1 MAFGIS
7 QSVRSRAVQVC
18 TPSLFHQ
25 ATRSSRV
32 KDVCAQIE
40 DALERKR
47 RGEISQEDYDTMK
60 TRLKSQLPILTP
72 HATFRNGRRLN
83 ADAIPSG
90 LSIYDKDHIPDPRG
104 YWEEKRKELR
114 VKNPTVLERILLV
127 HVTPSLEGL
136 RLVFIIPD
144 GMDLARAQRWM
155 SEQLEDAEYDVCVKD
170 LARPSFIVP
179 EDYILYINEA
189 ELFKDRANLPQIS
202 QMNTDSF
209 SGKMSHTD
217 LTDGSSQAKNA
228 PSQVNTKHYTLN
240 INKND
245 NRLSGD
251 GGNPALPAGTA
262 IQPAQ
267 PGDSHDSDAHHL
279 SDTGEHQSNSKEVKS
294 EERRVVGSEERRVKS
309 EESNGSA
316 AMSEQAEQSTAG
328 QAEQTEQSTAGQA
341 EQAIK
346 EDLNQG
352 GLHRTNDRNFRASES
367 NDKLAY
373 LLPSAAE
380 NHLDN
385 SVASEKTGEGFDAP
399 PTLERSGTEHRG
411 GAVTSPSLL
420 RSEGDWG
427 SEVEPS
433 LAKEG
438 RGGLKTSSEQGE
450 ESEER
455 REKLEET
462 SSKDSTTQQAV
473 EGVRG
478 EAFPSEYDG
487 IPYDDLV
494 SKLVELLGGEPQHGS
509 RNSFIFTLSCYL
521 RYLCDDNRDWIKAVI
536 PTFGEEKSRA
546 FATVDSACNRKQAN
560 RMPSIVRKAV
570 SLCQDEQARGR
581 AANYDTDDFGDIAN
595 PDSYFYRIHEMPQ
608 KLPKLI
614 KLLISKTPKIY
625 QPAVAQAVFPPLGA
639 HLCDTRFRYIDNV
652 EHEATLMNILCA
664 PTGSGKESI
673 TQPIN
678 HIMADI
684 RLRDAEQRARER
696 AWKDECNSKGA
707 NKDRRDRPEG
717 LVIQEVNIDMTN
729 PAFVL
734 RMKEAENHFLYAKV
748 NELNLFD
755 ALKGKT
761 NQHFRIMELAFDL
774 GNYGQDRVGVQSVT
788 ETVKVRFNWNACCT
802 PKKCRDYFRR
812 VVTDGPISRI
822 SFATIERRPC
832 GSAMPIYG
840 TYDAAFDEELK
851 PYIDNL
857 LKARGLV
864 DCPQALRLAKKL
876 VEENAEFAR
885 LSQNYVFENLS
896 FRANVIAYLKACVL
910 YVANGMKWEKAI
922 EDFIRWSERYDLWC
936 KLKLFGQMIYDA
948 DGEQEKVSRTAPNGP
963 KNLLTLL
970 PEEFTMEDYM
980 KVRRAEGFDNDDL
993 KRIKGALK
1001 QWVFRGYVVKIES
1014 AEDGAEDG
1022 KSCDGYS
1029 YSSIFRKLNFLKH

>member
-18 TPSLFHQ
+18 TPELFHQ

-47 RGEISQEDYDTMK
+47 RGEICQEDYDTMK
-60 TRLKSQLPILTP
+60 TQLKSQLPILTP
-72 HATFRNGRRLN
+72 HATFKNGRRLN

-104 YWEEKRKELR
+104 YWEAKKKVLAEKS
-114 VKNPTVLERILLV
+114 VLDLIVLV
-127 HVTPSLEGL
+127 HVTPSMEGL
-136 RLVFIIPD
+136 RLVFVIPD
-144 GMDLARAQRWM
+144 GMDLATAQRWM

-189 ELFKDRANLPQIS
+189 ELFKEVKSEERREKNPCAS
-202 QMNTDSF
+202 AVE
-209 SGKMSHTD
+209 GKD
-217 LTDGSSQAKNA
+217 NSSAFA
-228 PSQVNTKHYTLN
+228 SQVNTKHYTSN
-240 INKND
+240 ANKGCANTENNNKVNND
-245 NRLSGD
+245 NNDTNDKGNRLSGSDSNPAVPLSSPAEHAQLINHDGSDANHVSID
-251 GGNPALPAGTA
+251 GGN
-262 IQPAQ
+262 
-267 PGDSHDSDAHHL
+267 
-279 SDTGEHQSNSKEVKS
+279 QSYVKQSTDQAASKELN
-294 EERRVVGSEERRVKS
+294 E
-309 EESNGSA
+309 A
-316 AMSEQAEQSTAG
+316 AS
-328 QAEQTEQSTAGQA
+328 
-341 EQAIK
+341 K
-346 EDLNQG
+346 ELNEASSKDLNQG
-352 GLHRTNDRNFRASES
+352 GLHRTNNR
-367 NDKLAY
+367 
-373 LLPSAAE
+373 
-380 NHLDN
+380 N
-385 SVASEKTGEGFDAP
+385 SVASKDSGEGFDAP
-399 PTLERSGTEHRG
+399 PTLERSGTERRV

-420 RSEGDWG
+420 RSEGAWG

-438 RGGLKTSSEQGE
+438 RGGSKKTSPSEE
-450 ESEER
+450 ESLSEER
-455 REKLEET
+455 RVESEET
-462 SSKDSTTQQAV
+462 TFGGRSGSHFNGVSQA
-473 EGVRG
+473 EASMSQAEEVRG
-478 EAFPSEYDG
+478 EAFPSDYDG
-487 IPYDDLV
+487 IPYETII

-509 RNSFIFTLSCYL
+509 RNSFIFSLSCYL
-521 RYLCDDNRDWIKAVI
+521 RYLCDDNRDWIKQVI
-536 PTFGEEKSRA
+536 PTFGEGKEKA
-546 FATVDSACNRKQAN
+546 FATVDSACNRKQSH
-560 RMPSIVRKAV
+560 RMPSIVRKAI
-570 SLCQDEQARGR
+570 SLCQEEQTRGR
-581 AANYDTDDFGDIAN
+581 AANYDTDDFGDIGN
-595 PDSYFYRIHEMPQ
+595 PESYFYRIHEMPQ

-614 KLLISKTPKIY
+614 KLLVSRTPKIY

-652 EHEATLMNILCA
+652 EHEATLMSILCA

-684 RLRDAEQRARER
+684 RLRDAQQRERER

-707 NKDRRDRPEG
+707 NKDKRDRPEG

-774 GNYGQDRVGVQSVT
+774 GTYGQDRVGVQSVT

-812 VVTDGPISRI
+812 VVTDGPVSRI

-857 LKARGLV
+857 VKARGLV
-864 DCPQALRLAKKL
+864 DCPQAMRLAKKL

-910 YVANGMKWEKAI
+910 YVANGMKWEKSI

-948 DGEQEKVSRTAPNGP
+948 DGEQDKVSRTAPSGP

-970 PEEFTMEDYM
+970 PDEFSVDDYM
-980 KVRRAEGFDNDDL
+980 KVRRAEGFDNNDR
-993 KRIKGALK
+993 KRVKDAIS
-1001 QWVFRGYVVKIES
+1001 QWVHRGYVVKMES
-1014 AEDGAEDG
+1014 ADADT
-1022 KSCDGYS
+1022 D
-1029 YSSIFRKLNFLKH
+1029 SSIFRKLKFLKH